1 MLRYFKSEIRFCALH
16 KVPKVE
22 RGENNTENII
32 GGNIFVRVHD
42 LDFLISGNLYCNNL
56 NLEMLT

>member
-1 MLRYFKSEIRFCALH
+1 M
-16 KVPKVE
+16 E
-22 RGENNTENII
+22 RGENNTENIF

-56 NLEMLT
+56 DLEMLT